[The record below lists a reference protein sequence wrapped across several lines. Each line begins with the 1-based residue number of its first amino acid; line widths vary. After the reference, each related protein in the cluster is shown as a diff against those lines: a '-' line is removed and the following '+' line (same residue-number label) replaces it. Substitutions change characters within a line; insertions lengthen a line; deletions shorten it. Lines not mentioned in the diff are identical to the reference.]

1 MWEEGVRDR
10 TVTKTCIKLPIVT
23 VSDISPDS
31 SLHWIPCHSSLNG
44 QIDMFMHNWGLYYD
58 KENEGSVFFPLK
70 VKGGWAGGWGGV
82 RRSTV
87 MGEKEEDELHIGGK
101 KG

>member
-44 QIDMFMHNWGLYYD
+44 QIDMFMHN
-58 KENEGSVFFPLK
+58 
-70 VKGGWAGGWGGV
+70 
-82 RRSTV
+82 
-87 MGEKEEDELHIGGK
+87 
-101 KG
+101 